1 MNRIIILAVC
11 SLFLFSCSNKKAES
25 QLEISPLESPAGMQS
40 AEPFLFTD
48 KNGTTYLSWVEKKDS
63 VHQFKY
69 ATMNAGTWSQPSMIA
84 ESNNWFVNWAD
95 YPMIASDGG
104 QNIISHVLSKSGPG
118 TFSYDVKMFASND
131 GGKDWSNSFVIHN
144 DGKQA
149 EHGFVTMVPYKENLF
164 VSWLDGRNT
173 VMEGMEN
180 MESDSHGGHHGSMS
194 LRGAIIDYAG
204 NKIDEWELDNKTCDC
219 CQTGATI
226 TDNGPIVVYRDRSDE
241 EIRDMSI
248 VRLVNGEWTAPKTI
262 FPDNWK
268 IAGCP
273 VNGPRVE
280 AIGNTLAIA
289 WFTISKEVAQ
299 VNVIFS
305 TDGGANFEKPIR
317 IDEGKAI
324 GRVDIVMLD
333 KDNAM
338 VSWMEGTDIKAV
350 KVNRDGSKG
359 TPVVVATSTESRS
372 SGFPQMTQSGNEV
385 IFAWT
390 DDTEKKV
397 KVASLQL

>member
-1 MNRIIILAVC
+1 MNRIIILAAY
-11 SLFLFSCSNKKAES
+11 SLILFSCSNEKAES
-25 QLEISPLESPAGMQS
+25 TLAISLQESPAGMQS

-69 ATMNAGTWSQPSMIA
+69 ATMKDDTWSQPSLIA

-95 YPMIASDGG
+95 YPMIASDGE

-131 GGKDWSNSFVIHN
+131 GGKDWSNSFVIHD

-149 EHGFVTMVPYKENLF
+149 EHGFVNMVPYKENLF

-180 MESDSHGGHHGSMS
+180 IESDAHGGHHGSMS
-194 LRGAIIDYAG
+194 LRGAIIDYEG

-226 TDNGPIVVYRDRSDE
+226 TNNGPIVIYRDRSDE
-241 EIRDMSI
+241 EIRDISI

-289 WFTISKEVAQ
+289 WFTVSNEIAQ
-299 VNVIFS
+299 VNAIFS

-324 GRVDIVMLD
+324 GRVDLVMVD

-359 TPVVVATSTESRS
+359 TPVVIASTSDSRS
-372 SGFPQMTQSGNEV
+372 SGFPQMTKSGNELV
-385 IFAWT
+385 FAWT
-390 DDTEKKV
+390 DDAEKKV
-397 KVASLQL
+397 KVASIKL